1 MSQIDSLSYFDPEPS
16 VDVKKQI
23 EKLISIEKLSIAK
36 EPNFAIENYLSDFP
50 IPNAVTTELLHSE
63 YQRIKSGN
71 KLQYKWD
78 STPQAQYEHAS
89 NKYLNVQVGSKHLSD
104 SYQMHNETM
113 ADIVKHLNFVK
124 SELTDEI
131 NSINRK
137 RKQDQMTAGQELD
150 VLNKKHTDLVQRN
163 IQIQKAI
170 TEIK

>member
-124 SELTDEI
+124 SEETRSDDSRSGIGRIE
-131 NSINRK
+131 
-137 RKQDQMTAGQELD
+137 QETHRSCSAEYPNPKGNHG
-150 VLNKKHTDLVQRN
+150 NKIEVF
-163 IQIQKAI
+163 I
-170 TEIK
+170 T